1 MLSVSAAYRLI
12 SFVKALRMRLNLAES
27 ETDKRVS
34 LESPKGILARIQA
47 LRMAWIDNSRYFPLM
62 LLMPV
67 LIFFLLW
74 NIIPLLWMVGM
85 SFYNFSLITGQPP
98 RFIGFRNFIDIYNSF
113 AVWGS
118 LGKTFVFVFFSVG
131 IETVLGI
138 LLGILFWGSTTLP
151 GRRVAL
157 TLLFSPMVL
166 TPAATGTFYRLIYE
180 PTFGA
185 ANYLTTLFFGTKI
198 DFLGDKLWALPAV
211 LLVDIWM
218 WTPFMILITLAALGS
233 VPKAELEAAE
243 VDRLPWPKRFW
254 YVVLPHAKFILMLG
268 VLLRTIDSF
277 KVMDLIYQL
286 TRGGPGNTTEVIG
299 ITLFRKAFEGFTMG
313 WSSALAVITLLMA
326 IAFTSIFLYIL
337 SLRKR
342 GSEV

>member
-1 MLSVSAAYRLI
+1 MQDETSHSQAIPQSAQGI
-12 SFVKALRMRLNLAES
+12 GSKLRAW
-27 ETDKRVS
+27 
-34 LESPKGILARIQA
+34 
-47 LRMAWIDNSRYFPLM
+47 RMNWIDNSRYFPVM
-62 LLMPV
+62 LLLPV

-85 SFYNFSLITGQPP
+85 SFYNYSLITGMPP
-98 RFIGFRNFIDIYNSF
+98 RFIGLRNFFDLYDSY

-118 LGKTFVFVFFSVG
+118 LGKTFIFVFFAVG
-131 IETVLGI
+131 IETLLGMV
-138 LLGILFWGSTTLP
+138 LGILFWGSTKLP
-151 GRRVAL
+151 GRRLAL
-157 TLLFSPMVL
+157 TMLFSPMVL

-180 PTFGA
+180 PTFGIM
-185 ANYLTTLFFGTKI
+185 NYLTTVVFGTKI
-198 DFLGDKLWALPAV
+198 DFLGDRFWAMPAV

-233 VPKAELEAAE
+233 VPRAELEAAE
-243 VDRLPWPKRFW
+243 VDRLPWAKRFW

-268 VLLRTIDSF
+268 IVLRTIDAF

-286 TRGGPGNTTEVIG
+286 TRGGPGNATEVVG

-313 WSSALAVITLLMA
+313 WSSALAVITLLIA

-337 SLRKR
+337 NLRRR
-342 GSEV
+342 GAES

>member
-1 MLSVSAAYRLI
+1 MPSFESVHTQTGESTWARSRSGIGGRL
-12 SFVKALRMRLNLAES
+12 R
-27 ETDKRVS
+27 
-34 LESPKGILARIQA
+34 A

-85 SFYNFSLITGQPP
+85 SFYNYSLVTGQPP
-98 RFIGFRNFIDIYNSF
+98 RFIGLGNFVDLYNSF
-113 AVWGS
+113 AVWGA

-131 IETVLGI
+131 IETALGM
-138 LLGILFWGSTTLP
+138 LLGILFWGSTRLP
-151 GRRVAL
+151 GRRLAL

-180 PTFGA
+180 PTFGV
-185 ANYLTTLFFGTKI
+185 ANYLTILIFGAKI
-198 DFLGDKLWALPAV
+198 DFLGDKFWAMPAV

-233 VPKAELEAAE
+233 VPRAELEAAE
-243 VDRLPWPKRFW
+243 VDRLPWPQRFR

-268 VLLRTIDSF
+268 IVLRTIDSF

-286 TRGGPGNTTEVIG
+286 TRGGPGNTTEVVG

-313 WSSALAVITLLMA
+313 WSSALAVITLLVA

-337 SLRKR
+337 NLRQR
-342 GSEV
+342 GGAN